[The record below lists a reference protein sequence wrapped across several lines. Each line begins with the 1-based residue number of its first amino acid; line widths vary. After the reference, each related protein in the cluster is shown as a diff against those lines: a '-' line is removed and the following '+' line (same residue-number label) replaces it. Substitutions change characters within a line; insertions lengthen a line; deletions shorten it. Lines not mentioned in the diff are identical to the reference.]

1 MFDRTIVLCP
11 IGLYH
16 PQAGDLSV
24 IQRVGICRWWIVEK
38 CGEASVWVF
47 FGGEIVN
54 GAHTTRAVRFV
65 YCVSE

>member
-1 MFDRTIVLCP
+1 MFDRTIELCV

-24 IQRVGICRWWIVEK
+24 IQRVGICRWRIVEK
-38 CGEASVWVF
+38 CREASVWAF

-54 GAHTTRAVRFV
+54 GAHLTRAVGFIRRKRK
-65 YCVSE
+65 

>member
-1 MFDRTIVLCP
+1 MSARTIAKCLL
-11 IGLYH
+11 GLYH

-38 CGEASVWVF
+38 CREASVWAF

-54 GAHTTRAVRFV
+54 GAHITQAVR
-65 YCVSE
+65 YIRCVSK